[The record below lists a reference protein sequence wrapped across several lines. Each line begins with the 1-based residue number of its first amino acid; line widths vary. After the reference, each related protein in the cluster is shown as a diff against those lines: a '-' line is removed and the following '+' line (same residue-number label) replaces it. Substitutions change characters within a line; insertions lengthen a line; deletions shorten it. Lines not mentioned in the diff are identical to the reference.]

1 MTSFLF
7 TTLFR
12 LLSYLPLP
20 LLHGLGALVGRIIYM
35 SSGQYARRMREN
47 LHLAGLHTSEAEYRN
62 LLAAAISEAGK
73 SVLELPWVWC
83 RPVNE
88 IYSAVREI
96 QGWEHV
102 ETAQAAGRGLM
113 VLTPHWG
120 CFEVVGLYFGKHSA
134 MTNLYRAPKLAWLER
149 FMIEGRARGM
159 SKLAPADLSG
169 VRLLMKALK
178 RGEGIGLLPDQ
189 VPGNGEGEWAEF
201 FHRPAY
207 TMTLSGRLA
216 QSSGAQVLLVS
227 AERLPKGQG
236 YKLRITPL
244 DLDFTQSVPL
254 QINQAM
260 ERTIAI
266 APAQYLWSYNRY
278 KTPSGVTP
286 PTQN

>member
-7 TTLFR
+7 ATIFR
-12 LLSYLPLP
+12 LLSLLPLP
-20 LLHGLGALVGRIIYM
+20 ALHGLGSVLGRFIYM
-35 SSGQYARRMREN
+35 VSPSYAQRMQEN
-47 LHLAGLHTSEAEYRN
+47 LRSAGLHRSEREYQN
-62 LLAAAISEAGK
+62 LLVQTISEAGK

-83 RPVNE
+83 RPVE
-88 IYSAVREI
+88 QVYSAIRNVE
-96 QGWEHV
+96 GWEHV
-102 ETAQAAGRGLM
+102 ETAQSAGRGLM

-120 CFEVVGLYFGKHSA
+120 CFEVIGLYFGKHSH
-134 MTNLYRAPKLAWLER
+134 MTNLYRAPKQAWLER
-149 FMIEGRARGM
+149 FMINGRTRGL
-159 SKLAPADLSG
+159 SKLAPADVSG
-169 VRLLMKALK
+169 VRLLFKALK

-236 YKLRITPL
+236 YTLRITPL